1 MPVLRDDPFARGQ
14 LRRRRYAVSGWHC
27 ALIFVAIAMLTL
39 TRLEHSSVIQMQAQ
53 LRDWFVGP
61 IGAVRQQLSSV
72 TKFWQKVDY
81 VLSEND
87 GELERLRAENKEL
100 VQWKS
105 RAQVLERQ
113 LADVSLLVG
122 QKRTSKKRD
131 RIIAA
136 VATATHGRL
145 SRSLLLQS
153 GRSDGVYDGFPVF
166 GRYGLLGRTFETT
179 DKSSRVLLLSD
190 VNSRVPVLVG
200 GNRVRAVALGDGGSA
215 ARLGFV
221 SEEATISI
229 GDKVITSG
237 AAGVF
242 PAGLTVGTVVAY
254 RDQFM
259 LRLEGRNYPELY
271 VELRRYT
278 GPGSKL
284 TGFMAANAF
293 ERQLKPLPRPASDA
307 QGSRKLGARY
317 LERGERL
324 Q

>member
-14 LRRRRYAVSGWHC
+14 LRRRRYAVSGCHC
-27 ALIFVAIAMLTL
+27 ALIFLAIALLTL

-53 LRDWFVGP
+53 LRDLIAGP
-61 IGAVRQQLSSV
+61 LGGVRQQLSSV

-87 GELERLRAENKEL
+87 GELDRLRAENREL

-105 RAQVLERQ
+105 RAEVLERR

-122 QKRTSKKRD
+122 QRRTSKKHD
-131 RIIAA
+131 RIIAS

-153 GRSDGVYDGFPVF
+153 GRSDGVQDGFPVF

-200 GNRVRAVALGDGGSA
+200 GNRIRAVALGDGGSA

-242 PAGLTVGTVVAY
+242 PAGLTVGTVVSY
-254 RDQFM
+254 RGQFI

-271 VELRRYT
+271 VELRRYV

-293 ERQLKPLPRPASDA
+293 ERQLKAIPKPPSDRS
-307 QGSRKLGARY
+307 GSRRLGARD
-317 LERGERL
+317 LKRSERL

>member
-113 LADVSLLVG
+113 LAI
-122 QKRTSKKRD
+122 T
-131 RIIAA
+131 
-136 VATATHGRL
+136 
-145 SRSLLLQS
+145 
-153 GRSDGVYDGFPVF
+153 YGFF
-166 GRYGLLGRTFETT
+166 RKNNFEE
-179 DKSSRVLLLSD
+179 
-190 VNSRVPVLVG
+190 
-200 GNRVRAVALGDGGSA
+200 AGSA
-215 ARLGFV
+215 TR
-221 SEEATISI
+221 S
-229 GDKVITSG
+229 
-237 AAGVF
+237 
-242 PAGLTVGTVVAY
+242 
-254 RDQFM
+254 
-259 LRLEGRNYPELY
+259 
-271 VELRRYT
+271 
-278 GPGSKL
+278 
-284 TGFMAANAF
+284 
-293 ERQLKPLPRPASDA
+293 
-307 QGSRKLGARY
+307 
-317 LERGERL
+317 
-324 Q
+324 